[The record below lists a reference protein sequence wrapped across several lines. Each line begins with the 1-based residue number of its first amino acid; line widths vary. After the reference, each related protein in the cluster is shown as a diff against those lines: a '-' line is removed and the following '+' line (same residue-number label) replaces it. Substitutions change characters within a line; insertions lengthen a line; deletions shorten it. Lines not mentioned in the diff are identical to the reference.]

1 MRSTD
6 IKQYLNLKEKEFEE
20 MQSLLI
26 KASVEKTSVL
36 YHKYSYTASAL
47 EGKLSR
53 IQRQIKGAL
62 NIVEKI
68 SSKNWGVDD
77 LIFMEKLAEEEFPCH
92 IAVDSKFL
100 SMKLELI
107 VKKVIDEMGVSSND
121 VMLKRLSGVK
131 NHLIVNIRRYSDY
144 DYRTDWIRDRYFE
157 IASFMVFKGDFPDM
171 EYTEENSIYDILTY
185 GDKSLEEM
193 KNAGLLFDVLDNRR
207 GIIQNKADRDVFY
220 EVNN

>member
-6 IKQYLNLKEKEFEE
+6 IKQYLGLKEKEFEE
-20 MQSLLI
+20 IKSLLI
-26 KASVEKTSVL
+26 KASAEKTSVL

-47 EGKLSR
+47 EGKLGR

-121 VMLKRLSGVK
+121 VMLKRLAGIK